1 MWQHLEWKTR
11 IKLRLQYGKTYAWAR
26 RSVLRFLNK
35 MGYPYPIF
43 LDFPL
48 EAKPRY
54 GWGKPPHPGLAALF
68 DRRRGEFRNRLA
80 AFLEFK
86 DELLAIQRQCAG
98 PQSVT
103 PCWLNDS
110 LPALDM
116 VAIYGMLAQLDPKR
130 YLEIGIGNSTKVAR
144 YAVETRK
151 LRTRII
157 GIDPFAVNA
166 REGVC
171 DELLRERLEDMGL
184 AFFDQLEPGDVLF
197 IDNSHRVFMN
207 SDVTVVFMDLLPRLK
222 PGVVVHIHDITL
234 PVDYP
239 PTYVEHWYSEQYVLG
254 AVLMLGEPRFEIL
267 LANAFCSFDQELA
280 HVLDPLW
287 AHEQF
292 EGVAPHGSSIWLRM
306 R

>member
-1 MWQHLEWKTR
+1 MLERMDWKTR
-11 IKLRLQYGKTYAWAR
+11 MKLRLQYGKPYAWAR
-26 RSVLRFLNK
+26 RSVLGFLNK

-48 EAKPRY
+48 ESEPRW
-54 GWGKPPHPGLAALF
+54 GWGKPPHAGLMALF
-68 DRRRGEFRNRLA
+68 ELQRAEFRDRLA
-80 AFLEFK
+80 SFLEYK
-86 DELLAIQRQCAG
+86 DALLAISRECAG
-98 PQSVT
+98 PQSVQ

-116 VAIYGMLAQLDPKR
+116 VAIYGMLAQLNPRR
-130 YLEIGIGNSTKVAR
+130 YLEVGIGNSTKVAR

-151 LRTRII
+151 LQTQII

-166 REGVC
+166 RDGVC
-171 DELLRERLEDMGL
+171 DQLLRERLEKMDL
-184 AFFDQLEPGDVLF
+184 DFFDQLESGDVLF

-239 PTYVEHWYSEQYVLG
+239 RTYIERWYSEQYVLG
-254 AVLMLGEPRFEIL
+254 AVLLLGEPRFEVL
-267 LANAFCSFDQELA
+267 LSNAFCSFDRELV

-287 AHEQF
+287 SHAQF
-292 EGVAPHGSSIWLRM
+292 EGVPPHGSSIWLKM